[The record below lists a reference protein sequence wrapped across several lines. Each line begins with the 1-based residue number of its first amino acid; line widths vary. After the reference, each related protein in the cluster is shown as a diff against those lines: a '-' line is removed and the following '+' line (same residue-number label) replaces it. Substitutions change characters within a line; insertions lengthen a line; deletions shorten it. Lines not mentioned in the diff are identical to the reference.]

1 MGHRRHLG
9 LLAVIA
15 LIAVACGGSPATTAP
30 QTATAAPPAT
40 SATPATSAAASPAAD
55 ATHFTFWTFV
65 DRHATW
71 WQKRAQEWNAANPDR
86 PLALDPSV
94 IDYAQMHDNLAA
106 AFVNG
111 SGGPDIVDIEIGK
124 FGNFLK
130 GTIHLLD
137 LTAEAQP

>member
-1 MGHRRHLG
+1 MSDQP
-9 LLAVIA
+9 A
-15 LIAVACGGSPATTAP
+15 GSPTGAP
-30 QTATAAPPAT
+30 DDGALYAYACRHTYAVLASPPAT

-111 SGGPDIVDIEIGK
+111 SGGPDI
-124 FGNFLK
+124 
-130 GTIHLLD
+130 
-137 LTAEAQP
+137 